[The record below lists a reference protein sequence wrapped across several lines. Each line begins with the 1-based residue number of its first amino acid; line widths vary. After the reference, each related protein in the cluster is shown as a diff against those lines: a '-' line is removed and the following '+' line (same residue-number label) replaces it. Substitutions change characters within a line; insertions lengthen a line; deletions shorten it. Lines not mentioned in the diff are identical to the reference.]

1 MVPLDA
7 PSGSQWV
14 LQLDFP
20 PEARSGGGAI
30 TYWITGD
37 EDVVVDL
44 QLARG
49 AGVAG
54 DPLDADM
61 IVVIDGQ
68 QVPVMN
74 ADMQTLST
82 LRYRIAAG
90 QVVRDRLTVP
100 GNTLREGAQSAALV
114 GMGPK
119 GERIPRMSFTI
130 LKHGTEF
137 APRLAADAARAPAI
151 PNRGNM
157 AVIGETLFGRVSLSP
172 GGRLPVLFTI
182 QVAGDCPTLPRNRRI
197 IAALDGVQVPVGGLG
212 LAPWVAVT
220 PAEQAKL
227 TTELT
232 GLPDDGTLHALALW
246 LISDGEYMEAPRG
259 KVAPWAAFP
268 ELIGSAWWGPE

>member
-7 PSGSQWV
+7 PSGNQWV

-37 EDVVVDL
+37 EDVVADM

-49 AGVAG
+49 AGAAG
-54 DPLDADM
+54 DPLDAAM
-61 IVVIDGQ
+61 ILVIDGQ
-68 QVPVMN
+68 QVSVMN
-74 ADMQTLST
+74 AAMQTLST
-82 LRYRIAAG
+82 LRYPIAAG
-90 QVVRDRLTVP
+90 QVIRDRLTVP
-100 GNTLREGAQSAALV
+100 GNTLREGAHSAALV

-130 LKHGTEF
+130 LKNGTEF
-137 APRLAADAARAPAI
+137 APRQAVDAARTPAI

-157 AVIGETLFGRVSLSP
+157 AVTGETLFGRVTLSP

-182 QVAGDCPTLPRNRRI
+182 QVAGDCPTLLRHRRI
-197 IAALDGVQVPVGGLG
+197 IAAVDGVQVPVGALG
-212 LAPWVAVT
+212 LAPWLAVT

-232 GLPDDGTLHALALW
+232 GLPDDGNVHGLALW
-246 LISDGEYMEAPRG
+246 LASDGEYMEAPRG
-259 KVAPWAAFP
+259 KMAPWSLFP